1 MHERQ
6 RTKEKMTQFLRA
18 RKVPL
23 GLEAKIMGFYQYLWA
38 SRKQQEAGGLFVDMH
53 PSLQLEMTICINEG
67 LIKQVGS
74 ASSGTCPIER
84 VQRWMRCG
92 AVRCGRGMGVGASV
106 AGADV

>member
-1 MHERQ
+1 
-6 RTKEKMTQFLRA
+6 MTQFLRA

-67 LIKQVGS
+67 LIKQVQLGLLCV
-74 ASSGTCPIER
+74 AHARIGR
-84 VQRWMRCG
+84 VQRWVRCG
-92 AVRCGRGMGVGASV
+92 AVRCGRGMGRGASV